1 MKARRRVALIL
12 AALSPLAGAAVL
24 SGLAWLVL
32 VPVLGAQTPSDY
44 KVVVNSANPVSTLSR
59 DSLSRIFLKKTTTWP
74 NGQAVAPID
83 QATNAPSRRAF
94 SKAILGRA
102 PPEVAA
108 HWNQMI
114 FSGRGLPPPTK
125 SSDSEVL
132 AFVRDNPNAIGYVA
146 GDAKLG
152 EGVKAVTVQYHAP

>member
-1 MKARRRVALIL
+1 MSK
-12 AALSPLAGAAVL
+12 AGAAVL
-24 SGLAWLVL
+24 SGLVGLLL
-32 VPVLGAQTPSDY
+32 VPVLGAETPTGY
-44 KVVVNSANPVSTLSR
+44 KVVVNSANTVSTLSR

-74 NGQAVAPID
+74 NGQTAAPVD

-102 PPEVAA
+102 PYEVAA
-108 HWNQMI
+108 YWNQMI

-125 SSDSEVL
+125 ASDSEVL
-132 AFVRDNPNAIGYVA
+132 AFVRNNVNAIGYVA

-152 EGVKAVTVQYHAP
+152 EGVKVVTVQ